1 MSSPDD
7 YDFLDPEIVDD
18 PYPFY
23 AALRENAPVYQ
34 VPGTDVFL
42 VSTRQLIEEALERED
57 DFSANL
63 TGTLMTGADGKA
75 TIFDLTALGGTV
87 AADRTPRESV
97 AHTRL
102 RGGVCGG
109 YAGSMVF

>member
-75 TIFDLTALGGTV
+75 TVFDLTALGEAGTARRV
-87 AADRTPRESV
+87 QLPGRSHRS
-97 AHTRL
+97 R
-102 RGGVCGG
+102 RGMSPGG
-109 YAGSMVF
+109 SSGRDY